1 MKIGQKG
8 CLRQLAK
15 CFAALILLALA
26 AAVFFEYIQK
36 RVLFQ
41 PTTLAADYRFRF
53 DAPFEEVF
61 LDAPDGPRINALWFK
76 TARPVRRG
84 VVLYLHGNRDNLQRW
99 GGFSRDFTALGWDFF
114 AIDYRG
120 YGKSTGE
127 PDEVGC
133 YIDGGLA
140 YDFLLKTYPPEQIV
154 IFGRSLGSGVATHL
168 AAHVPAKMLILETP
182 FDNVRGVMEG
192 HLSGVSLRIEPVFR
206 FPNDEN
212 LSKTTMPVLIFHGTR
227 DRVVPMLSA
236 QKLKRHLKPSDEFVV
251 IEGGSHN
258 DLGTFKLYR
267 QKLAAALD

>member
-1 MKIGQKG
+1 MKMSRHG
-8 CLRQLAK
+8 CFRMVARCSIFLVS
-15 CFAALILLALA
+15 LALA
-26 AAVFFEYIQK
+26 AAVFAEFIQK
-36 RVLFQ
+36 KVLFQ
-41 PTTLAADYRFRF
+41 PTALAADYQFRF

-61 LDAPDGPRINALWFK
+61 LEAPDGPRINALWFK
-76 TARPVRRG
+76 TDCPVRRG

-99 GGFSRDFTALGWDFF
+99 GSFSRDFTALGWDFF

-127 PDEVGC
+127 PDEAGC

-140 YDFLLKTYPPEQIV
+140 YDFLRKNYPPEQIV

-168 AAHVPAKMLILETP
+168 AARVLAKMLVLETP
-182 FDNVRGVMEG
+182 FDNVRGIAEG
-192 HLSGVSLRIEPVFR
+192 HLGGISLKVEPAFR

-227 DRVVPMLSA
+227 DRVVPLRSA
-236 QKLKRHLKPSDEFVV
+236 QNLKRHLKPGDEFVV

-258 DLGTFKLYR
+258 DLGSFELYR
-267 QKLAAALD
+267 EKLVATLD